1 MTAFGVILMDKSGR
15 SPLLLVPSAGTCLRC
30 LLMGL
35 SFVLQ
40 NLQQWK
46 QITPILAL
54 VGVLVLTGSF
64 SLGMGGLP
72 WVIVSEIFPINMK
85 GSAGSLVT
93 LVTWLGSW
101 INSYVLI
108 DWNSAGTFFLFSS
121 LSAVTIFVKAGT
133 REEIQ
138 TSMNRFSANR

>member
-1 MTAFGVILMDKSGR
+1 M
-15 SPLLLVPSAGTCLRC
+15 
-30 LLMGL
+30 
-35 SFVLQ
+35 LQ
-40 NLQQWK
+40 NLQLWK
-46 QITPILAL
+46 QITPILAP
-54 VGVLVLTGSF
+54 VGVLVFTGSF

-121 LSAVTIFVKAGT
+121 LSAATIFVKAGT